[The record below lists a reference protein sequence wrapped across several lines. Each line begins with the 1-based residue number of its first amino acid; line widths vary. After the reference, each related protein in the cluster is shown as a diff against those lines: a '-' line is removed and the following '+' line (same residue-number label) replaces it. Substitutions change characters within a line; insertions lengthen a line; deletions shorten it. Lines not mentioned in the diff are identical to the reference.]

1 MVVSALE
8 QKHVVLC
15 SWQVGLLSLI
25 VSAALV
31 AAPDLLQV
39 FVHWRQEERQL
50 HDDCDERG
58 IQSVLW
64 SNGEGPEA
72 PPVEEHVV
80 PGQEDVVAGGSDESH
95 PPKPALDER
104 KFPPGESGC
113 DGGERGYAQHH

>member
-58 IQSVLW
+58 IQSVLQGEEAE
-64 SNGEGPEA
+64 SN
-72 PPVEEHVV
+72 
-80 PGQEDVVAGGSDESH
+80 
-95 PPKPALDER
+95 ALALWHQSMSE
-104 KFPPGESGC
+104 
-113 DGGERGYAQHH
+113 